1 MLNLMVADDHPLVRS
16 GVRATLSQSDEI
28 TVVAEAHDFK
38 EAVDLLGK
46 MKPDILLL
54 DVEMPG
60 GKAENLIVTA
70 REMQPNIKILIL
82 TSHAEAATIRA
93 LMKAKISGY
102 LLKDEAP
109 EHLLQAVRV
118 LGSGATWFSQGV
130 MEKMLNST
138 DVEDEL
144 VALSPREKQIL
155 RLLAQAKDNATIADE
170 LSLAEQT
177 VRNHVS
183 TLYSKLGV
191 ASRVEAIVWVRE
203 RNLFEDQV

>member
-1 MLNLMVADDHPLVRS
+1 MVADDHPLVRS

-38 EAVDLLGK
+38 EAVELLGK

-130 MEKMLNST
+130 MEKMMNST

-203 RNLFEDQV
+203 RNLFEDQA

>member
-16 GVRATLSQSDEI
+16 GVRATLSQSEEI
-28 TVVAEAHDFK
+28 KVIAEAHDFA
-38 EAVDLLGK
+38 EAVEMLRK
-46 MKPDILLL
+46 IKPDILLL

-60 GKAENLIVTA
+60 GKAENLILTA
-70 REMQPNIKILIL
+70 RELQPDIKILIL

-118 LGSGATWFSQGV
+118 LGSGATWFSHGV
-130 MEKMLNST
+130 MEKMMHST
-138 DVEDEL
+138 DAEDDL
-144 VALSPREKQIL
+144 VALSPRERQIL

-191 ASRVEAIVWVRE
+191 SSRVEAIVWVRE
-203 RNLFEDQV
+203 RNLFEAE

>member
-1 MLNLMVADDHPLVRS
+1 MVADDHPLVRS

-170 LSLAEQT
+170 LSL
-177 VRNHVS
+177 
-183 TLYSKLGV
+183 
-191 ASRVEAIVWVRE
+191 
-203 RNLFEDQV
+203 

>member
-1 MLNLMVADDHPLVRS
+1 M
-16 GVRATLSQSDEI
+16 
-28 TVVAEAHDFK
+28 
-38 EAVDLLGK
+38 
-46 MKPDILLL
+46 
-54 DVEMPG
+54 
-60 GKAENLIVTA
+60 
-70 REMQPNIKILIL
+70 IL

-130 MEKMLNST
+130 MEKMMNST
-138 DVEDEL
+138 DAEDDL
-144 VALSPREKQIL
+144 VTLSPRERQIL
-155 RLLAQAKDNATIADE
+155 RLLAQAKDNATIANE

-191 ASRVEAIVWVRE
+191 SSRVEAIVWVRE
-203 RNLFEDQV
+203 RNLFE

>member
-1 MLNLMVADDHPLVRS
+1 MVADDHPLVRS

>member
-1 MLNLMVADDHPLVRS
+1 MVADDHPLVRS

-28 TVVAEAHDFK
+28 SVVAEAHDFK
-38 EAVDLLGK
+38 EAVELLSK
-46 MKPDILLL
+46 LKPDILLL

-130 MEKMLNST
+130 MEKMMNST

-203 RNLFEDQV
+203 RNLFEDQA